1 MKKRLLIFHPTIAPY
16 RIDFF
21 NDLYSAFNTRVC
33 LQYWNLR
40 DQTFDYDKIYSKFTF
55 KPYYLKEVI
64 KLGSRSLW
72 GGFWKHLDEFK
83 PDIVLVSE
91 FNITALVV
99 LLHRF
104 IKRRKYK
111 VISICDDSYNMVA
124 ENNDFSRLH
133 RIARR
138 IVVPLLDNLILV
150 EPKVTEWYNKHYGK
164 GICFPIIKKEETA
177 RAEYERVLPMSRNIA
192 IEKGLT
198 DKRVFLFVGRL
209 VALKNIE
216 TIIRAFARLN
226 QKENVFVIVGDG
238 PERNNLEKT
247 AHDLNAN
254 VLFTGRLEGDTL
266 NIWYNI
272 ADVFILASYQEAF
285 GAVTNE
291 ALLGGCYALVSNK
304 AGSSCLIEEGI
315 NGYTFSPMNID
326 ELANRMVDACMFTA
340 EYNTNGLKKNQMRIS
355 YSAYIENLIKTLS

>member
-1 MKKRLLIFHPTIAPY
+1 
-16 RIDFF
+16 
-21 NDLYSAFNTRVC
+21 
-33 LQYWNLR
+33 
-40 DQTFDYDKIYSKFTF
+40 
-55 KPYYLKEVI
+55 
-64 KLGSRSLW
+64 
-72 GGFWKHLDEFK
+72 
-83 PDIVLVSE
+83 
-91 FNITALVV
+91 
-99 LLHRF
+99 
-104 IKRRKYK
+104 
-111 VISICDDSYNMVA
+111 
-124 ENNDFSRLH
+124 
-133 RIARR
+133 
-138 IVVPLLDNLILV
+138 PL
-150 EPKVTEWYNKHYGK
+150 
-164 GICFPIIKKEETA
+164 
-177 RAEYERVLPMSRNIA
+177 SRNIA

-238 PERNNLEKT
+238 PERNNLEKA

-272 ADVFILASYQEAF
+272 ADIFILASYQEAF